1 MEGDCCSC
9 GASSVHRYAEDQPAV
24 VGRGPNAS
32 NQPPVILLDA
42 KDNVATAL
50 TNLLAG
56 TKVVVGDRE
65 VAVASDIP
73 FAHKFA
79 LEDIGVGQPV
89 VKYGEVIGLAKAPIA
104 RGDHV
109 HRHNVD
115 HRVEEII
122 FRMRKRQ

>member
-1 MEGDCCSC
+1 
-9 GASSVHRYAEDQPAV
+9 VLHP
-24 VGRGPNAS
+24 
-32 NQPPVILLDA
+32 

-50 TNLLAG
+50 VSISAG
-56 TKVVVGDRE
+56 SRVPVGSGQVVVAG
-65 VAVASDIP
+65 DIP

-79 LEDIGVGQPV
+79 LEDIAIGQAV

-109 HRHNVD
+109 HRHNVE

-122 FRMRKRQ
+122 FRMREGK